1 MINQF
6 QFLNPKGLL
15 FLWMPL
21 TVLVFGIYRHITSHT
36 IMTREFSC
44 HLRNRDKAT
53 GKPIVQLLILVA
65 AMLLAVLSAARP
77 AWDMTETKVSRE
89 GRDVV
94 FVIDVSRSMLAEDLY
109 PNRLERAKLAV
120 LDSLSAIKSDRVA
133 LVAFAGS
140 AVIKCP
146 LTLDYSFFKQAVSQ
160 LAPDAVSRGGSMIGD
175 ALRKTVQEVLH
186 DSSAGF
192 QDIILITDGEDQ
204 ESYPIRAAE
213 MLGEKQ
219 IRLIAIGLGDENTG
233 KRIPITDDQGN
244 STYLTYNG
252 QEVWSRLDA
261 DTLRQMTQKTDGG
274 QYLNVSTGAFDME
287 EIYTALIASQKTTSI
302 EEETIYEYDEKF
314 QLFLAPGIFL
324 IILYLFINAVYT
336 RKFQK
341 MRSILKL
348 AHTYK
353 KREDER

>member
-1 MINQF
+1 
-6 QFLNPKGLL
+6 
-15 FLWMPL
+15 
-21 TVLVFGIYRHITSHT
+21 
-36 IMTREFSC
+36 
-44 HLRNRDKAT
+44 
-53 GKPIVQLLILVA
+53 
-65 AMLLAVLSAARP
+65 
-77 AWDMTETKVSRE
+77 
-89 GRDVV
+89 
-94 FVIDVSRSMLAEDLY
+94 
-109 PNRLERAKLAV
+109 
-120 LDSLSAIKSDRVA
+120 
-133 LVAFAGS
+133 AFAGS